1 MLKNFLSLGI
11 VIIFFAACEE
21 VIDVDLNYSNERL
34 VIEGHLNWIK
44 ESGQTEQFIALSK
57 TSPYFDNLREA
68 ASGAKVQITDL
79 KNNIF
84 EFTEKE
90 NTGIYYPLDTI
101 PYNVGKELT
110 LEILYQNQQYIGSEV
125 LYPVASIYKIE
136 QDSIPFFGNVAT
148 QIEAYSMDEKNEDN
162 YSYFEFL
169 SDRLDD
175 QVEYNVYR
183 DDFSNG
189 SEYYGVILDGDLEK
203 NDKVRIR
210 QYSLSKTAYQYWYL
224 LILQN
229 TQQGGPFQTN
239 PANLNGNMINITK
252 SENSPLGYFRVSEV
266 SEINYIVK

>member
-1 MLKNFLSLGI
+1 MFKNYLFLGI
-11 VIIFFAACEE
+11 TIIFFAACEE
-21 VIDVDLNYSNERL
+21 IIDVDLNYSNERL

-44 ESGQTEQFIALSK
+44 ESGQTEQIIVLSK
-57 TSPYFDNLREA
+57 TTPYFESIREA
-68 ASGAKVQITDL
+68 ASGAEIQIRDL

-84 EFTEKE
+84 EFAEKG
-90 NTGIYYPLDTI
+90 NSGIYYPLDTI
-101 PYNVGKELT
+101 PFDIGNKLT
-110 LEILYQNQQYIGSEV
+110 LKIRYENQQYIGSEV

-169 SDRLDD
+169 SDRLDE
-175 QVEYNVYR
+175 QVEYNIYR

-203 NDKVRIR
+203 NDAVRIR

-239 PANLNGNMINITK
+239 PANLNGNMINLTK
-252 SENSPLGYFRVSEV
+252 PDNSPLGYFRVSEV